1 MDIQIKGEILMNSFV
16 NDKFYEIRKNLFE
29 EITMLNDAQ
38 FNNNPGKNKWS
49 IAQVCHHLVL
59 LDKVVIKVISS
70 GLKKIDSTLK
80 ERREIHSILQDRAI
94 KFAAPEMIE
103 PSLERFEVQ
112 QMVNLLNES
121 RKELMRFLSTIED
134 ESILTKKS
142 VMHPALGELL
152 LDQWIELIYLHEQR
166 HIEQIKEIKLLC
178 EIGK

>member
-1 MDIQIKGEILMNSFV
+1 MHSFV

-29 EITMLNDAQ
+29 EITLLNDAQ
-38 FNNNPGKNKWS
+38 FNNKPDSNKWS

-59 LDKVVIKVISS
+59 LDEVVIKVILS
-70 GLKKIDSTLK
+70 GLKKVDSTLN
-80 ERREIHSILQDRAI
+80 ERREIHSILQDRSI
-94 KFAAPEMIE
+94 KFKAPEMIE
-103 PSLERFEVQ
+103 PSLEPFVVQ
-112 QMVNLLNES
+112 QMIDMLNES
-121 RKELMRFLSTIED
+121 RKELIRFLSTIED
-134 ESILTKKS
+134 ESILTNKS

>member
-1 MDIQIKGEILMNSFV
+1 MNSFV

-38 FNNNPGKNKWS
+38 FNSKPDSNQWS
-49 IAQVCHHLVL
+49 IAQVCHHVVL
-59 LDKVVIKVISS
+59 LDERVIKVISS
-70 GLKKIDSTLK
+70 GLKKVDSTLK
-80 ERREIHSILQDRAI
+80 ERREIHSILQDRSI
-94 KFAAPEMIE
+94 KFTAPEMIE
-103 PSLERFEVQ
+103 PSLEPFVVQ
-112 QMVNLLNES
+112 QMIDMLNES

-134 ESILTKKS
+134 ESRLTNKS

>member
-1 MDIQIKGEILMNSFV
+1 MNSFV
-16 NDKFYEIRKNLFE
+16 NDRFDETRKLLLE
-29 EITMLNDAQ
+29 EITPLNDAK
-38 FNNNPGKNKWS
+38 FNNKPDSNKWN

-59 LDKVVIKVISS
+59 LDERVINVISS

-80 ERREIHSILQDRAI
+80 DRREIHSILLDRSI
-94 KFAAPEMIE
+94 KFKAPEMIE
-103 PSLERFEVQ
+103 PSSEPFEVQ
-112 QMVNLLNES
+112 KMIDLLNES
-121 RKELMRFLSTIED
+121 RRELMRFLNTIED
-134 ESILTKKS
+134 ESILTNKS